1 MILMSLEEYGY
12 YFLEACSRAGYVSRL
27 ISRRQLLYF
36 IVLVVY
42 VWFVTTY
49 SLSRFQ
55 FRLKVSLK
63 RERTDFLF
71 SYTKINTVKT

>member
-1 MILMSLEEYGY
+1 MILGSLEEYGY
-12 YFLEACSRAGYVSRL
+12 YFLETRFRAGYVSRL
-27 ISRRQLLYF
+27 IGRRGSYYIL

-63 RERTDFLF
+63 RE
-71 SYTKINTVKT
+71 N